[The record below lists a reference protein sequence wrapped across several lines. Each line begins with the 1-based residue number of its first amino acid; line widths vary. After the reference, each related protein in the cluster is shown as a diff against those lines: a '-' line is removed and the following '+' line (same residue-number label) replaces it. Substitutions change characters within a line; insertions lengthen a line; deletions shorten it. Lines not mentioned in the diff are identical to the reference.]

1 MLLDD
6 IALTLIIVLLFAA
19 LAFYIR
25 VRMDGG
31 RYLVFWGSAY
41 LVSALNFAQQTLV
54 KAMGGGAAALGRG
67 LPIDGVAHL
76 LSILV
81 AALIL
86 IGVVEFRGRRLSF
99 REAGLP
105 VAAILLICAALTI
118 LDMRIA
124 VIASAASICAIFGLA
139 ALLLWQVNRHFC
151 RLAAVALLL
160 RCLGVGYILYLQAGG
175 PAAIQLSGTFFSILA
190 LFSGFALIVVA
201 LDEENQKQM
210 QRHRDAEDARSLL
223 QDIIDAVPAGIMF
236 KDADLRYAYVNKVAA
251 ESYGGQDR
259 LIGRTASEV
268 FAPDILADHLEH
280 EAQVLETGGASPFR
294 QVYDADTD
302 RTLWIT
308 RRVLRHPDG
317 ALRGI
322 ITVGIDISKQSR
334 SLALLERAQRL
345 ARAGWFEYRDAD
357 RTFSLAASMAG
368 LLGLPDQP
376 RHSRSEL
383 LRNMEPESVAQLMAI
398 ERRAIAGRVP
408 YYFDAWY
415 TDPAGRR
422 FWLHTEAMPKYD
434 AEGNFVGSDG
444 FLQDLTGLK
453 QREDALRQKEL
464 ELVRAQ
470 RVESIGRLAGGIA
483 HDFNNILA
491 AISGFAELIRQDA
504 TPGSTVA
511 TFVDRIARSAERG
524 RQVVRQIL
532 AYARANTVERS
543 VIDLAAVVR
552 EVADLARATIP
563 TSTKLDLDA
572 PSRPIYV
579 QANEGQ
585 IHQIVLNL
593 CMNSN
598 DAFTGQ
604 PGHVRVSVRT
614 VAQEA
619 GNRRSFCSAGP
630 TASGGGVIGLG
641 EILADRSYV
650 LIEVQD
656 DGPGMAWDV
665 LSRWDEPFFTTKE
678 AGRGTGLGLPIVK
691 GIVVAYG
698 GAMCIESA
706 PGTGTSV
713 SVYLPLDPVQ
723 LPMIGADDNG
733 LAAMMTKSGRVVV
746 VDDEVDVRDVT
757 AIALRRAGHDV
768 VAFDD
773 PVKALEHIR
782 NRPDDIDVLVTDH
795 VMPGM
800 KGMDLIAE
808 TRRVAPAVRA
818 ILCTGFSDQ
827 ATERSAGEAGAS
839 MFFEKPV
846 SGRAIVDAVQQLL
859 AKGH

>member
-1 MLLDD
+1 MPLDD
-6 IALTLIIVLLFAA
+6 IALTLVIVLLFAA

-25 VRMDGG
+25 IRMDGG

-41 LVSALNFAQQTLV
+41 LLSAVNFAQQTLV
-54 KAMGGGAAALGRG
+54 KAMGGGVPVLGRG
-67 LPIDGVAHL
+67 LPVDGVAHL

-86 IGVVEFRGRRLSF
+86 IGVAEFRGRRVLF
-99 REAGLP
+99 REAGFP
-105 VAAILLICAALTI
+105 IAAILLIALGLTI
-118 LDMRIA
+118 FNMRIA
-124 VIASAASICAIFGLA
+124 VIASAVSICAMLGLA
-139 ALLLWQVNRHFC
+139 ALLLWRANRHFC
-151 RLAAVALLL
+151 RLAAVALML
-160 RCLGVGYILYLQAGG
+160 RCAGVGYIIYLQAGG
-175 PAAIQLSGTFFSILA
+175 PGAVQLSGTFFSILA

-201 LDEENQKQM
+201 LDEENQKQI
-210 QRHRDAEDARSLL
+210 RKHRDAEDTRALM

-236 KDADLRYAYVNKVAA
+236 KDADLRYAYVNKIAA
-251 ESYGGQDR
+251 AAYGGRDR
-259 LIGRTASEV
+259 LIGRTSSEV
-268 FAPDILADHLEH
+268 FDHDILALHLEH
-280 EAQVLETGGASPFR
+280 EAQVLKSEGANPSR
-294 QVYDADTD
+294 QVYEADTD
-302 RTLWIT
+302 KTLWIT

-317 ALRGI
+317 ALRGVV
-322 ITVGIDISKQSR
+322 TAGIDISKQSR
-334 SLALLERAQRL
+334 SLAVLERAQRL
-345 ARAGWFEYRDAD
+345 ARAGWFEYRESDK
-357 RTFSLAASMAG
+357 TLSLAAGMAQ
-368 LLGLPDQP
+368 LIGLPEKP
-376 RHSRSEL
+376 RYQRSDL
-383 LRNMEPESVAQLMAI
+383 FRNMDAESVAQLNAV
-398 ERRAIAGRVP
+398 ERRAIAARVP

-415 TDPAGRR
+415 TNSDGRR

-434 AEGNFVGSDG
+434 VDGNYIGSDG

-464 ELVRAQ
+464 ELVRSQ

-504 TPGSTVA
+504 APGSSVA
-511 TFVDRIARSAERG
+511 TFVDRIARSSERG

-543 VIDLAAVVR
+543 VIDLTAIIR
-552 EVADLARATIP
+552 EVSELARATIP
-563 TSTKLDLDA
+563 TSTKLDLRS
-572 PSRPIYV
+572 PSSPIYV

-598 DAFTGQ
+598 DALAGR
-604 PGHVRVSVRT
+604 PGNVRLSVQT
-614 VAQEA
+614 VAQSA
-619 GNRRSFCSAGP
+619 FNRRSFCSAGP

-641 EILADRSYV
+641 EILPDRSYV
-650 LIEVQD
+650 SIVVQD
-656 DGPGMAWDV
+656 DGPGMPWDV

-713 SVYLPLDPVQ
+713 SVYLPLDPVEVSVTV
-723 LPMIGADDNG
+723 ADTDSPT
-733 LAAMMTKSGRVVV
+733 APVPKVGRVVV
-746 VDDEVDVRDVT
+746 VDDEIDVRDVT
-757 AIALRRAGHDV
+757 AIALERAGHEV

-773 PVKALEHIR
+773 PAKALEHIR
-782 NRPDDIDVLVTDH
+782 NHPDGVDVLVTDH

-800 KGMDLIAE
+800 KGMDLIAQI
-808 TRRVAPAVRA
+808 RRDAPAVRT

-827 ATERSAGEAGAS
+827 ATERSASEAGAN

-846 SGRAIVDAVQQLL
+846 SGRAIADAVQQLL
-859 AKGH
+859 VKGH